1 MIKEFNSIDEIQK
14 YYDKKTNTYNFKED
28 GEYIDLVIFYF
39 DLNIPSNIKAFDIN
53 AQDIRA
59 CDINACNINAWD
71 IIGGD
76 IIAFNIKAGCIIA
89 NDISAWDI
97 KNTNINARNVFA
109 RNITTSDIKADYIS
123 SRDINANNIKCFD
136 IDYYAVCFAY
146 ESIKCKSIKGH
157 RENAKHFVLDGEV
170 EIEED

>member
-1 MIKEFNSIDEIQK
+1 MIKEFNNMEEIQK

-28 GEYIDLVIFYF
+28 GEYIDLVIFNF
-39 DLNIPSNIKAFDIN
+39 SLNIPSNIKAWDIN
-53 AQDIRA
+53 A
-59 CDINACNINAWD
+59 CDIKAWDIYACNINAWD

-76 IIAFNIKAGCIIA
+76 IIACNIKAGCIIA
-89 NDISAWDI
+89 SDISA
-97 KNTNINARNVFA
+97 
-109 RNITTSDIKADYIS
+109 
-123 SRDINANNIKCFD
+123 RDINANNIKCFD

-170 EIEED
+170 EIEE